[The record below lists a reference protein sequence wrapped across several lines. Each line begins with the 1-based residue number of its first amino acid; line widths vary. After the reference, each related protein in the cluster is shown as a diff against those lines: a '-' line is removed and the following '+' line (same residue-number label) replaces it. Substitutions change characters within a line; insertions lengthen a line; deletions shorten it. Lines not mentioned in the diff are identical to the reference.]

1 MNALFF
7 AWTASISYGLYV
19 ISAKLIGK
27 YQIHNTY
34 LFSFLL
40 TLFSGIM
47 MAIISYTYGGRIPQ
61 SWLFI
66 SLAAIALSIGN
77 VAGLAAVR
85 VLDVSVISPLFN
97 IRVVM
102 TVVLSYLFL
111 GERYQLDAVLL
122 MVAIIISGFFATM
135 DEKFSLKSFFSRNI
149 LIGLLFMLLLSIQSI
164 FINRA
169 IEQTSY
175 WTAMLW
181 MSIISIIVSTILLYP
196 KCKADIADINP
207 KQYMSVAVL
216 AIIAGIGDLA
226 AYKAFEKNVGL
237 SSVIISLPLSMV
249 IAVIV
254 AKWKPNL
261 LENHPV
267 KVYLVRF
274 IATGIM
280 IWGALQL
287 K

>member
-1 MNALFF
+1 MLFF
-7 AWTASISYGLYV
+7 AWTASVLQLYV
-19 ISAKLIGK
+19 ISIAIGK

-135 DEKFSLKSFFSRNI
+135 DEKFSLKSFFKKYLDWLTI
-149 LIGLLFMLLLSIQSI
+149 YV
-164 FINRA
+164 A
-169 IEQTSY
+169 I
-175 WTAMLW
+175 
-181 MSIISIIVSTILLYP
+181 
-196 KCKADIADINP
+196 INP
-207 KQYMSVAVL
+207 INIY
-216 AIIAGIGDLA
+216 
-226 AYKAFEKNVGL
+226 
-237 SSVIISLPLSMV
+237 
-249 IAVIV
+249 
-254 AKWKPNL
+254 
-261 LENHPV
+261 
-267 KVYLVRF
+267 
-274 IATGIM
+274 
-280 IWGALQL
+280 
-287 K
+287 

>member
-1 MNALFF
+1 
-7 AWTASISYGLYV
+7 
-19 ISAKLIGK
+19 
-27 YQIHNTY
+27 
-34 LFSFLL
+34 
-40 TLFSGIM
+40 
-47 MAIISYTYGGRIPQ
+47 
-61 SWLFI
+61 
-66 SLAAIALSIGN
+66 
-77 VAGLAAVR
+77 
-85 VLDVSVISPLFN
+85 
-97 IRVVM
+97 
-102 TVVLSYLFL
+102 
-111 GERYQLDAVLL
+111 
-122 MVAIIISGFFATM
+122 M
-135 DEKFSLKSFFSRNI
+135 DEHHLH
-149 LIGLLFMLLLSIQSI
+149 
-164 FINRA
+164 
-169 IEQTSY
+169 
-175 WTAMLW
+175 
-181 MSIISIIVSTILLYP
+181 IVSTILLYP

>member
-1 MNALFF
+1 
-7 AWTASISYGLYV
+7 
-19 ISAKLIGK
+19 
-27 YQIHNTY
+27 
-34 LFSFLL
+34 
-40 TLFSGIM
+40 